1 MKLKTSTNVT
11 QSFVCAFQFHI
22 SKTIWIFKKNMPHS
36 LFSTQDV
43 DSGAGRGD
51 HGSSASGQ
59 VLHGKR
65 GQTQASYKH

>member
-1 MKLKTSTNVT
+1 
-11 QSFVCAFQFHI
+11 
-22 SKTIWIFKKNMPHS
+22 MPHS